1 MSNVTDEQRAKFE
14 AWAESQHYNLDRDK
28 YGGYASIASHAAWA
42 AWQAALA
49 AQEGGDG
56 ERVAVSE
63 DKLLFIAMNAY
74 DNTMARGLNEVAAMR
89 MAVRN
94 VLRAAQEGTG
104 NDR

>member
-1 MSNVTDEQRAKFE
+1 MTPTDKQRAKFE
-14 AWAESQHYNLDRDK
+14 A
-28 YGGYASIASHAAWA
+28 AATHDMLWA
-42 AWQAALA
+42 AISEMNRLGRSISCDEMRAVLTAALA
-49 AQEGGDG
+49 AQEDGGG

-94 VLRAAQEGTG
+94 VLRATQEGTSNG
-104 NDR
+104 